1 METLGNTQRG
11 QKVFE
16 VSRENER
23 FDQHQSGDM
32 IFLATND

>member
-16 VSRENER
+16 VSRDNER

-32 IFLATND
+32 TFLATND